1 MYTFRH
7 ENADFAKLFTGHRP
21 YAVAYIKGT
30 ADFPMACGRVL
41 FFPAGDRGILAV
53 VNLRRLPPCAPG
65 TGFKASLTFSEQN
78 EKIDFPPFFL
88 MPTKQGKI
96 WCANLLDAFGIARI
110 SGHELILT
118 RQKAEGA
125 NSEIIARGKIS
136 KGFRADIKRPASK
149 KRSESFAFESD
160 CADYSRRSASI
171 GGILAALRAG

>member
-30 ADFPMACGRVL
+30 AEFPTACGRVL

-53 VNLRRLPPCAPG
+53 VNLRGFPTCAPG
-65 TGFKASLTFSEQN
+65 TVLKASLAFSEEN
-78 EKIDFPPFFL
+78 EKINFPPFFL

-125 NSEIIARGKIS
+125 NSEIIARGKIQ
-136 KGFRADIKRPASK
+136 K
-149 KRSESFAFESD
+149 AFGQ
-160 CADYSRRSASI
+160 I
-171 GGILAALRAG
+171 

>member
-41 FFPAGDRGILAV
+41 FFPAGDRGVVAV
-53 VNLRRLPPCAPG
+53 VNLGRLPSCAHG
-65 TGFKASLTFSEQN
+65 RGFKAGPAFSEQN

-88 MPTKQGKI
+88 MPTKQGKV
-96 WCANLLDAFGIARI
+96 WCADLLDAFGIARI

-125 NSEIIARGKIS
+125 NSEIIARGKIQ
-136 KGFRADIKRPASK
+136 K
-149 KRSESFAFESD
+149 AFGQ
-160 CADYSRRSASI
+160 I
-171 GGILAALRAG
+171 

>member
-30 ADFPMACGRVL
+30 ADFPKSSGRIL

-53 VNLRRLPPCAPG
+53 VNLRGFPTCAPG
-65 TGFKASLTFSEQN
+65 TVLKASLAFSEEN
-78 EKIDFPPFFL
+78 EKINFPTFFL
-88 MPTKQGKI
+88 MPTKQGKV

-110 SGHELILT
+110 SGYELVLT

-125 NSEIIARGKIS
+125 NSEIIARGKIQ
-136 KGFRADIKRPASK
+136 K
-149 KRSESFAFESD
+149 AFGQ
-160 CADYSRRSASI
+160 I
-171 GGILAALRAG
+171 

>member
-30 ADFPMACGRVL
+30 ADFPKSSGRVL

-53 VNLRRLPPCAPG
+53 VNLRGLPPCAPG

-118 RQKAEGA
+118 RQKVEGA
-125 NSEIIARGKIS
+125 NSEIIARGKIQ
-136 KGFRADIKRPASK
+136 K
-149 KRSESFAFESD
+149 AFGQ
-160 CADYSRRSASI
+160 I
-171 GGILAALRAG
+171 